1 MPEKNSG
8 LVNVTV
14 DAGSNPAT
22 GQVSYGVI
30 LGFHGADQHAK
41 RIFSFNDDPKVA
53 LQNAQHH
60 KDCAKLL
67 YAFIVEGR
75 RIVE

>member
-41 RIFSFNDDPKVA
+41 RIFSFNDDPDRA
-53 LQNAQHH
+53 IRNARHF
-60 KDCAKLL
+60 KESSKFL
-67 YAFIVEGR
+67 YALIVEGR

>member
-1 MPEKNSG
+1 MI
-8 LVNVTV
+8 T
-14 DAGSNPAT
+14 
-22 GQVSYGVI
+22 YGVI
-30 LGFHGADQHAK
+30 LGFHGADNHAK

-75 RIVE
+75 RIVEK